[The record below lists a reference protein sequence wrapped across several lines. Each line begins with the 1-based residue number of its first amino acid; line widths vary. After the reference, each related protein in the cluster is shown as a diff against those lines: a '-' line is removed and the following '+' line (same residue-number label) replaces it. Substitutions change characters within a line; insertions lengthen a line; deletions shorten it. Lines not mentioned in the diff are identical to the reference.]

1 LSAGPANPALD
12 VSRTPAGTDAGKPA
26 GTTAHDTVRLVR
38 EPGADRLV
46 PPPTTGRVHRSSRR
60 TRIGDVSPEGRTRF
74 DALARYLQDV
84 ADDDTTE
91 AGLDDALA
99 WVVRRTVVEV
109 RRAARLGEVLDLA
122 TFCSGLGPRWAE
134 RRVSIRGDGG
144 AAIEAATLWV
154 RVDADSGRP
163 LPVGDQFHELYAPAA
178 GGRQVTARLQ
188 HPARPPDG
196 APRGEPWALRF
207 VDLDLLGHV
216 NNAASWAIVEQE
228 LARRPDLAAPHR
240 AELEYRAPIERE
252 HRIELARADTER
264 RLEVWAVDAAGRGDA
279 FLSARVERLSTG

>member
-1 LSAGPANPALD
+1 MPANRRERR
-12 VSRTPAGTDAGKPA
+12 RTIPF
-26 GTTAHDTVRLVR
+26 RLVR

-84 ADDDTTE
+84 AGDDTTE

-109 RRAARLGEVLDLA
+109 ARPARLGEVLDLA

-134 RRVSIRGDGG
+134 RRVSIGGDGG

-163 LPVGDQFHELYAPAA
+163 LPVGEQFHELYAAA
-178 GGRQVTARLQ
+178 ADGRQVSARLQ
-188 HPARPPDG
+188 HPARPPDNAHG
-196 APRGEPWALRF
+196 RQQWSLRF
-207 VDLDLLGHV
+207 VDFDLLGHV
-216 NNAASWAIVEQE
+216 NNAAAWAIVEQE

-240 AELEYRAPIERE
+240 AELEHRAPIERE
-252 HRIELARADTER
+252 HRIDIVRADEEH
-264 RLEVWAVDAAGRGDA
+264 RLEVWAVDADGSGDA
-279 FLSARVERLSTG
+279 FLSARVERLPT